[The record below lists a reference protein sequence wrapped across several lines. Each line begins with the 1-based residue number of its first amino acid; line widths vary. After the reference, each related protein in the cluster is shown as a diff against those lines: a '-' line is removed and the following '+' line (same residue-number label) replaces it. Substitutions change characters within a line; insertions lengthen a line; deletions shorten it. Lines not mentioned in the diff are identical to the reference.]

1 MEGTMSIKKKLILI
15 GVCIVIV
22 ISIFTINVIRQIKSD
37 KVDDDRAEF
46 VQENIVSKG
55 EAYRLLSYLK
65 YNKNSRESLPL
76 DIIYQEEN
84 MSGWYD
90 SYVNAMWKMGL
101 IDKNIRVSPK
111 EALTYGECKVI
122 IDKLIIEEPWL
133 QTAYDNLTYD
143 FINASDIM
151 KLSEFLELYEAIL
164 TKVPEEKRLVKEESL
179 FVLGS
184 EELDKGAKR
193 MVTDKGRYYYS
204 HTMTYEKPFNQL
216 ETAVFS
222 NRDLVDLCMD
232 KGIDAKICGNE
243 IIYITAVNTDKL
255 VLKNVWVVEG
265 KGKTVNTFINGLDK
279 RFEGQFPL
287 SKEVN
292 KIIADISIENQKI
305 VQISVKPD
313 IIHGKVLQ
321 SGEDFIE
328 IDGYGKIPLEAD
340 YKIYKIY
347 GKLSSETTNS
357 ILVGYETTDF
367 VVSNGKIG
375 AALITESIK
384 AANIRVLLKTSGFTS
399 NYHEELVLTSDEEFI
414 ISSGENEKRYSAGE
428 KVTISTGSQLL
439 SEGRIKVYTSSKEGR
454 IQLLSIKRSEGNPR
468 YRGTLE
474 IVDNPE
480 GLLIVN
486 ELPLEEYLY
495 AVIPSEMPTYY
506 GMEPLKVQAVCAR
519 SYAYRH
525 LMANSLNKYGAHV
538 DDSVS
543 YQVYNNI
550 SENEDSVLAV
560 KDTYGQVLE
569 YEGEVITAYYFS
581 TSCGHTTTAE
591 YVWANGEPIP
601 YLKGRLMDVGDNGQV
616 LSQGNASEYRDLSNE
631 ETFRKFITED
641 TLTTY
646 DSEFSWYRWSTKIDV
661 NILNDTIDEKLAS
674 RYKANSNLILTMV
687 SPKDSSTE
695 AVYESIP
702 VDSIGDI
709 VDITV
714 KNRETGGI
722 ITDLLITGSKKT
734 VLVKTEYNI
743 RNILAP
749 NSHPLIRKDLSEIK
763 NLTLLPS
770 AFFVIDKVVDNGKI
784 ESITLTG
791 GGYGHGVGMSQNGVK
806 AMTDKGIKY
815 KDILSY
821 FYDGTDIGLIYE

>member
-1 MEGTMSIKKKLILI
+1 MSIKKKLILI

-22 ISIFTINVIRQIKSD
+22 IAIFTINVVRQIKSGNED
-37 KVDDDRAEF
+37 NDRQEF
-46 VQENIVSKG
+46 VQENIISKG

-65 YNKNSRESLPL
+65 YNKNSREALPF
-76 DIIYQEEN
+76 DINYQDGN

-90 SYVNAMWKMGL
+90 SYVNAVWNMGL
-101 IDKNIRVSPK
+101 IEKNIRTSPK
-111 EALTYGECKVI
+111 EALSYGECKVI

-133 QTAYDNLTYD
+133 QTVYDELSYD
-143 FINASDIM
+143 FINAIEIM
-151 KLSEFLELYEAIL
+151 KLSEFLELFEAIL
-164 TKVPEEKRLVKEESL
+164 IKVPEEKRQVKDETL
-179 FVLGS
+179 FVLGHD
-184 EELDKGAKR
+184 ETDKDVMR
-193 MVTDKGRYYYS
+193 MVTDQGRYYYN
-204 HTMTYEKPFNQL
+204 HTMTYEKPYELL
-216 ETAVFS
+216 ETIS
-222 NRDLVDLCMD
+222 VDNKDIVELYMD

-243 IIYITAVNTDKL
+243 IVYITAVTTDKI

-265 KGKTVNTFINGLDK
+265 KDKEVSTFINGMDK
-279 RFEGQFPL
+279 KFDGQFPL

-292 KIIADISIENQKI
+292 KVIADISIENQKI

-321 SGEDFIE
+321 SGDDYIE
-328 IDGYGKIPLEAD
+328 IDGYGKIALESD
-340 YKIYKIY
+340 YRIYKVY

-367 VVSNGKIG
+367 VVSGGKIS
-375 AALITESIK
+375 AALIKESIK
-384 AANIRVLLKTSGFTS
+384 AANIRVLLKTTSFAS
-399 NYHEELVLTSDEEFI
+399 NYHEEIILSSDEEFV
-414 ISSGENEKRYSAGE
+414 ISTKEKDNKYTAGE
-428 KVTISTGSQLL
+428 KVTISLGDELL
-439 SEGRIKVYTSSKEGR
+439 KDGRVKVYTSSGEGR
-454 IQLLSIKRSEGNPR
+454 LQLFSIKRSEGNPL

-474 IVDNPE
+474 IVDNSE

-506 GMEPLKVQAVCAR
+506 GMEALKVQAVCAR

-525 LMANSLNKYGAHV
+525 LLANSLNKYGAHV

-560 KDTYGQVLE
+560 KDTYGQVIE
-569 YEGEVITAYYFS
+569 YDGEVITAYYFS

-601 YLKGRLMDVGDNGQV
+601 YLKGRLMAVEDSDEV
-616 LSQGNASEYRDLSNE
+616 LSQGNIKDYRDLSNE
-631 ETFRKFITED
+631 ETFRKFISED

-646 DSEFSWYRWSTKIDV
+646 DSEFNWYRWTTKIDM
-661 NILNDTIDEKLAS
+661 NTLNDTIDEKLAS
-674 RYKANSNLILTMV
+674 RYRANSNLILTMV
-687 SPKDSSTE
+687 NPNEGGAE

-702 VDSIGDI
+702 VDSIGEI

-714 KNRETGGI
+714 NKRETGGI

-734 VLVKTEYNI
+734 ILVKTEYNI
-743 RNILAP
+743 RSILAP
-749 NSHPLIRKDLSEIK
+749 LTNTLIRKDLSEIN
-763 NLTLLPS
+763 NLKLLPS
-770 AFFVIDKVVDNGKI
+770 AFFVIDKTVDNGKLR
-784 ESITLTG
+784 SISLTG

-806 AMTDKGIKY
+806 AMTDNSIKY
-815 KDILSY
+815 KEILTY
-821 FYDGTDIGLIYE
+821 FYDGTEIGFIYE

>member
-22 ISIFTINVIRQIKSD
+22 ISIFAINVIRQIKSD
-37 KVDDDRAEF
+37 KVDDGREEF
-46 VQENIVSKG
+46 VQENIISKG

-90 SYVNAMWKMGL
+90 SYVNAVWKMGL

-133 QTAYDNLTYD
+133 QTVYDNLSYD
-143 FINASDIM
+143 FINASEIM
-151 KLSEFLELYEAIL
+151 KLSDFLELYESIL
-164 TKVPEEKRLVKEESL
+164 TKVPEEKRLVKEQSL

-184 EELDKGAKR
+184 EGSDKDIKR
-193 MVTDKGRYYYS
+193 MVTDQGRYYYN

-222 NRDLVDLCMD
+222 NRDLVDLYID

-243 IIYITAVNTDKL
+243 IIYITAVNTDMI

-279 RFEGQFPL
+279 KFEGQFPL

-292 KIIADISIENQKI
+292 KVIADISIENQKI

-328 IDGYGKIPLEAD
+328 IDGYGKLRLEAD
-340 YKIYKIY
+340 YKIYKVY

-357 ILVGYETTDF
+357 ILVGYENTDF
-367 VVSNGKIG
+367 VVSDGKIS

-414 ISSGENEKRYSAGE
+414 ISSGENEKKYSAGE
-428 KVTISTGSQLL
+428 KVTIPTGSQLL

-480 GLLIVN
+480 GLLLVN

-506 GMEPLKVQAVCAR
+506 GMEALKVQAVCAR

-601 YLKGRLMDVGDNGQV
+601 YLKGRLMAVEDSDQT
-616 LSQGNASEYRDLSNE
+616 LSQGKASEYRDLSNE
-631 ETFRKFITED
+631 ETFRRFISED

-646 DSEFSWYRWSTKIDV
+646 DSEFNWYRWTTKLDM
-661 NILNDTIDEKLAS
+661 NILNDTIEEKLAS

-687 SPKDSSTE
+687 SPKNGSAE

-702 VDSIGDI
+702 VESIGNI
-709 VDITV
+709 VDISV
-714 KNRETGGI
+714 KSRETGGI

-749 NSHPLIRKDLSEIK
+749 NSNPLIRKDLSEIK

-770 AFFVIDKVVDNGKI
+770 AFFVIDKLVDNGKLK
-784 ESITLTG
+784 SITLTG

-806 AMTDKGIKY
+806 AMTDNGIKY
-815 KDILSY
+815 KEILSY
-821 FYDGTDIGLIYE
+821 FYDGTDIGFIYE

>member
-1 MEGTMSIKKKLILI
+1 MSIKKKLILI

>member
-1 MEGTMSIKKKLILI
+1 MSIKKKLILI

-22 ISIFTINVIRQIKSD
+22 ISIFAINVVRQIKSD
-37 KVDDDRAEF
+37 KVDDDREEF
-46 VQENIVSKG
+46 VQENIISKG
-55 EAYRLLSYLK
+55 ESYRLLSYLK
-65 YNKNSRESLPL
+65 YNKNSREALPF
-76 DIIYQEEN
+76 DIIYQDEN

-90 SYVNAMWKMGL
+90 SYVNAVWNMGL
-101 IDKNIRVSPK
+101 VDKNIRISPK
-111 EALTYGECKVI
+111 EALSYGECKVI

-133 QTAYDNLTYD
+133 QTVYDNLSYD
-143 FINASDIM
+143 FINASEII

-164 TKVPEEKRLVKEESL
+164 TKVPEEKQLVKEESL

-184 EELDKGAKR
+184 DESDKDIKR
-193 MVTDKGRYYYS
+193 MVTDQGRYYYN
-204 HTMTYEKPFNQL
+204 HTMTYEKPFEQL
-216 ETAVFS
+216 EMAVIS
-222 NRDLVDLCMD
+222 NRDLVDLYMD
-232 KGIDAKICGNE
+232 KGIDAKVCGNE
-243 IIYITAVNTDKL
+243 IVYITAISTDKI
-255 VLKNVWVVEG
+255 VLKNVWLVEG
-265 KGKTVNTFINGLDK
+265 KGKTVNAFINGLDK
-279 RFEGQFPL
+279 EFEGQFPL

-292 KIIADISIENQKI
+292 KVIADISIENQKI

-321 SGEDFIE
+321 SGDDFIE

-340 YKIYKIY
+340 YRIYKVY

-367 VVSNGKIG
+367 VVSAGKIS

-384 AANIRVLLKTSGFTS
+384 AANIRVLLKTTSFTS
-399 NYHEELVLTSDEEFI
+399 NYHEEIVLTSNEEFV
-414 ISSGENEKRYSAGE
+414 ISSQESQKAYPAGE
-428 KVTISTGSQLL
+428 KVTIPRGGELL
-439 SEGRIKVYTSSKEGR
+439 KEGRIKVYTSSKEGR
-454 IQLLSIKRSEGNPR
+454 IQLLSIKRSEGNPL

-474 IVDNPE
+474 IVDNPD

-506 GMEPLKVQAVCAR
+506 GMESLKVQAVCAR

-560 KDTYGQVLE
+560 KDTYGQVIK
-569 YEGEVITAYYFS
+569 YDGEVITAYYFS

-601 YLKGRLMDVGDNGQV
+601 YLKGRLMAVKDSDEV
-616 LSQGNASEYRDLSNE
+616 LSQGNASDYRDLSNE
-631 ETFRKFITED
+631 DTFRKFISED

-646 DSEFSWYRWSTKIDV
+646 DSEFNWYRWTTKI
-661 NILNDTIDEKLAS
+661 NMNTLNGTIDELLAS
-674 RYKANSNLILTMV
+674 RYRANSNLILTMV
-687 SPKDSSTE
+687 SSKEGASE
-695 AVYESIP
+695 AVFESIP

-709 VDITV
+709 VDISV
-714 KNRETGGI
+714 KKREAGGI

-734 VLVKTEYNI
+734 ILVKTEYNI
-743 RNILAP
+743 RSILAP
-749 NSHPLIRKDLSEIK
+749 LSNTLIRKDLSEVN
-763 NLTLLPS
+763 NLKLLPS
-770 AFFVIDKVVDNGKI
+770 AFFVIDKTVDNGKLK
-784 ESITLTG
+784 SITLTG

-815 KDILSY
+815 KEILNY
-821 FYDGTDIGLIYE
+821 FYDGTDIGFIYE

>member
-1 MEGTMSIKKKLILI
+1 MSIKKKLILI
-15 GVCIVIV
+15 AVCIVIV
-22 ISIFTINVIRQIKSD
+22 ISIFAINVIRQIKSD
-37 KVDDDRAEF
+37 KGEDNREEF
-46 VQENIVSKG
+46 VQENIISKG
-55 EAYRLLSYLK
+55 ESYRLLSYLK
-65 YNKNSRESLPL
+65 YNKKNREALPL
-76 DIIYQEEN
+76 DITYQEEN

-90 SYVNAMWKMGL
+90 SYVNAVWNMGL

-133 QTAYDNLTYD
+133 QTVYDNLSYD

-164 TKVPEEKRLVKEESL
+164 TKVPEEKQLVKEESL

-184 EELDKGAKR
+184 DELDKDIKK
-193 MVTDKGRYYYS
+193 MVTDQGRYYYN
-204 HTMTYEKPFNQL
+204 HTMTYEKPFDQL

-222 NRDLVDLCMD
+222 NTDIVDLYMN
-232 KGIDAKICGNE
+232 KGIDAKVCGNE
-243 IIYITAVNTDKL
+243 IVYITAISTDKI
-255 VLKNVWVVEG
+255 VLKNVWLVEG
-265 KGKTVNTFINGLDK
+265 KGKTVNTFINGIDK
-279 RFEGQFPL
+279 KFEGQFPL

-292 KIIADISIENQKI
+292 KVIADISIENQKI

-313 IIHGKVLQ
+313 IIQGKVLQ
-321 SGEDFIE
+321 SGDDFIE

-340 YKIYKIY
+340 YKIYKVY
-347 GKLSSETTNS
+347 GKLSLETTNS

-367 VVSNGKIG
+367 VVSGGKIS

-384 AANIRVLLKTSGFTS
+384 AANIRVLLKSTGFTS

-414 ISSGENEKRYSAGE
+414 INFQENEKVYPAGE
-428 KVTISTGSQLL
+428 KVTIPRGSELL
-439 SEGRIKVYTSSKEGR
+439 SEGRIKIYTSSKEGR

-474 IVDNPE
+474 VVDNQE

-560 KDTYGQVLE
+560 KDTYGQVIE

-591 YVWANGEPIP
+591 YVWANGESIP
-601 YLKGRLMDVGDNGQV
+601 YLKGRLMAVGDSDEV
-616 LSQGNASEYRDLSNE
+616 ITQGDARDYRDLSNE

-641 TLTTY
+641 TLRTY
-646 DSEFSWYRWSTKIDV
+646 DSEFNWYRWSTKI
-661 NILNDTIDEKLAS
+661 NMNTLNETIDETLAS
-674 RYKANSNLILTMV
+674 RYRANSNLILTMV
-687 SPKDSSTE
+687 SPGNGSSE
-695 AVYESIP
+695 AIFESIP

-709 VDITV
+709 VDISV

-749 NSHPLIRKDLSEIK
+749 LSNTLIRKDLSEVN
-763 NLTLLPS
+763 NLKLLPS
-770 AFFVIDKVVDNGKI
+770 AFFVIDKAVDNGKLK
-784 ESITLTG
+784 SITLTG

-806 AMTDKGIKY
+806 AMTDNGIKY
-815 KDILSY
+815 KEILRY
-821 FYDGTDIGLIYE
+821 FYDGTDIGFIYE